1 MRRSLLPSAVLLG
14 SFAVAAC
21 GDDPVQPN
29 AAAGPTAAVP
39 ALAVASNSWLR
50 RADLWSIERWD
61 HAAATVTDAAGHSIV
76 YVIGGR
82 SAAGGSLTKVMA
94 YDVSTNKWTLK
105 APLPVPRFSTNGAA
119 VIDGKIFVSGG
130 RQSSKNWAYT
140 YPSNQSYMY
149 DPRTDT
155 WTRKQ
160 NMPDGGEIG
169 FTALIGGKLYVL
181 SRCIEA
187 PPMEYWFDDCDPP
200 RANFFRYN
208 RVKDQWTTLP
218 SPANTYTTG
227 GAAGVIGG
235 KFYVAGGTNL
245 EVYDPATNRW
255 AARRPP
261 PRFLG
266 FSPTGTTANGKLY
279 VFGGRGLRNQQTGVV
294 DTLRTT
300 SIYDPATDSWTTGRP
315 LPTPRSNAAATRI
328 FVNGQVG
335 IQVVGGSRPGNNLQY
350 FP

>member
-1 MRRSLLPSAVLLG
+1 VLLG
-14 SFAVAAC
+14 SLAVAAC

-29 AAAGPTAAVP
+29 VAEQPAAAP
-39 ALAVASNSWLR
+39 AFAVAPNSWVV
-50 RADLWSIERWD
+50 RADLWSVERWEPT
-61 HAAATVTDAAGHSIV
+61 AATVTDAAGRSIV

-105 APLPVPRFSTNGAA
+105 APLPVPRYATNGAA
-119 VIDGKIFVSGG
+119 VINGKIFISGG
-130 RQSSKNWAYT
+130 RWTGNPYYS
-140 YPSNQSYMY
+140 PSWDSFMY
-149 DPRTDT
+149 DPGTDT

-160 NMPDGGEIG
+160 NMPDGGDGG
-169 FTALIGGKLYVL
+169 FTGLIGGKLYVL
-181 SRCIEA
+181 SRCYEPATPID
-187 PPMEYWFDDCDPP
+187 YWYADCDPP

-208 RVKDQWTTLP
+208 RVQDRWTTLP
-218 SPANTYTTG
+218 SPANTYTQG

-235 KFYVAGGTNL
+235 KFYVAGGTSL

-255 AARRPP
+255 AARRSPP
-261 PRFLG
+261 SFLG
-266 FSPTGTTANGKLY
+266 FSPTGTAADGKLY
-279 VFGGRGLRNQQTGVV
+279 VFGGVGPRNPETGEV

-300 SIYDPATDSWTTGRP
+300 TIYDPATDSWATGRP
-315 LPTPRSNAAATRI
+315 LPTPRSNAAASRI
-328 FVNGQVG
+328 FVGGQVG

>member
-1 MRRSLLPSAVLLG
+1 VRRPFLPSAALLG
-14 SFAVAAC
+14 SFALAAC
-21 GDDPVQPN
+21 GEDPVQPN
-29 AAAGPTAAVP
+29 AAAEQPAAAP
-39 ALAVASNSWLR
+39 ALAVASNSWLK

-105 APLPVPRFSTNGAA
+105 APLPVPRYSTNGAA
-119 VIDGKIFVSGG
+119 VINGKIFISGG
-130 RQSSKNWAYT
+130 RKNGWAYV
-140 YPSNQSYMY
+140 PPPGDSYMY
-149 DPRTDT
+149 DLRTDT

-160 NMPDGGEIG
+160 NMPDGGDQG
-169 FTALIGGKLYVL
+169 FTGLIGGKLYVL
-181 SRCIEA
+181 SRCYEP

-200 RANFFRYN
+200 RTNFFSYN

-235 KFYVAGGTNL
+235 KFYVAGGTSL

-255 AARRPP
+255 ATRRPP

-266 FSPTGTTANGKLY
+266 FSPTGTAANGKLY
-279 VFGGRGLRNQQTGVV
+279 VFGGVGLRNPQTGGA

-300 SIYDPATDSWTTGRP
+300 TIYDPATDSWTTGRP
-315 LPTPRSNAAATRI
+315 LPTPRSGAAATRI
-328 FVNGQVG
+328 FVTGQVG
-335 IQVVGGSRPGNNLQY
+335 IQVVGGNRPGNNLQY

>member
-1 MRRSLLPSAVLLG
+1 VKRSFLPSAGLLVA
-14 SFAVAAC
+14 FTVAAC
-21 GDDPVQPN
+21 GDDPLQPN
-29 AAAGPTAAVP
+29 AAGEQFAEAP
-39 ALAVASNSWLR
+39 ALAVASNTWLR
-50 RADLWSIERWD
+50 RADLWSIERWE

-82 SAAGGSLTKVMA
+82 SAAGAVLTKVMA
-94 YDVSTNKWTLK
+94 YDVSTNKWSLK
-105 APLPVPRFSTNGAA
+105 APLPVARLSTNGAA
-119 VIDGKIFVSGG
+119 VIDGKIFISGG
-130 RQSSKNWAYT
+130 RETSKNWAYNP
-140 YPSNQSYMY
+140 PSNHSYMY
-149 DPRTDT
+149 DPGTDT

-160 NMPDGGEIG
+160 GMPDGGDDG
-169 FTALIGGKLYVL
+169 FTGVIGGKLYVL
-181 SRCIEA
+181 SRCYEP
-187 PPMEYWFDDCDPP
+187 PPMEYFFLDCDPP

-208 RVKDQWTTLP
+208 RVKDQWATLP

-235 KFYVAGGTNL
+235 KFYVAGGTSL

-255 AARRPP
+255 ATRKPP

-266 FSPTGTTANGKLY
+266 FSPTGTTADGKLY
-279 VFGGRGLRNQQTGVV
+279 VFGGLSLRNPQTGRV

-300 SIYDPATDSWTTGRP
+300 TIYDPATDSWTTGKP
-315 LPTPRSNAAATRI
+315 MPTPTSDVAASRI

-335 IQVVGGSRPGNNLQY
+335 IQVVGGSRPRNNLQY

>member
-1 MRRSLLPSAVLLG
+1 VLLG
-14 SFAVAAC
+14 SFAAAAC
-21 GDDPVQPN
+21 GDDPVQPK
-29 AAAGPTAAVP
+29 AAEQPADAP
-39 ALAVASNSWLR
+39 ALAVASNSWLK

-61 HAAATVTDAAGHSIV
+61 HAAATVTDAAGHSVV

-82 SAAGGSLTKVMA
+82 SASGGSLTKVMA
-94 YDVSTNKWTLK
+94 YDVSTNQWTVK
-105 APLPVPRFSTNGAA
+105 APLPVARYSTNGAA
-119 VIDGKIFVSGG
+119 VINGKIFISGG
-130 RQSSKNWAYT
+130 RKNDWAYNP
-140 YPSNQSYMY
+140 PSAQSYMY

-155 WTRKQ
+155 WTQKQ
-160 NMPDGGEIG
+160 NVPDGGDRG
-169 FTALIGGKLYVL
+169 FTGLIGGKLYVL

-187 PPMEYWFDDCDPP
+187 PPMDYYFGDCDPP

-208 RVKDQWTTLP
+208 QVKDQWTTLP
-218 SPANTYTTG
+218 SPANTYTNG

-235 KFYVAGGTNL
+235 KFYVAGGTSL

-255 AARRPP
+255 ATLRPP

-266 FSPTGTTANGKLY
+266 YFPTGTSADAKLY
-279 VFGGRGLRNQQTGVV
+279 VFGGLGPRDPETGAV

-300 SIYDPATDSWTTGRP
+300 TIYDPATNAWTEGRS
-315 LPTPRSNAAATRI
+315 LPTSRSGAAATRI
-328 FVNGQVG
+328 FVNGQVV

>member
-1 MRRSLLPSAVLLG
+1 MRRSFLPSAALLG
-14 SFAVAAC
+14 SFALAAC
-21 GDDPVQPN
+21 GEDPVQPN
-29 AAAGPTAAVP
+29 AAGEQSAAT
-39 ALAVASNSWLR
+39 ALAVASNTWLR

-82 SAAGGSLTKVMA
+82 SATAVQTKVMA

-105 APLPVPRFSTNGAA
+105 APLPVARYRTNGAA

-130 RQSSKNWAYT
+130 RGSENGAYN
-140 YPSNQSYMY
+140 PPGGGLYMY
-149 DPRTDT
+149 DPSMNT

-160 NMPDGGEIG
+160 YMPDGGDQG
-169 FTALIGGKLYVL
+169 FTGPIGGKLYVL
-181 SRCIEA
+181 SRCYEP
-187 PPMEYWFDDCDPP
+187 PPMEYWWDDCDPP

-218 SPANTYTTG
+218 SPANTYTSG

-235 KFYVAGGTNL
+235 KFYVAGGTSL

-255 AARRPP
+255 ATRRPP

-266 FSPTGTTANGKLY
+266 FSPTGTAANGKLY
-279 VFGGRGLRNQQTGVV
+279 VFGGREPGGMEY
-294 DTLRTT
+294 RTT
-300 SIYDPATDSWTTGRP
+300 RIYDPATDSWTTGRP
-315 LPTPRSNAAATRI
+315 LPTPRSGVAATRI

>member
-1 MRRSLLPSAVLLG
+1 MRRSFLPSAALLG
-14 SFAVAAC
+14 SFALAAC

-29 AAAGPTAAVP
+29 AAEQPAAAP

-82 SAAGGSLTKVMA
+82 SASGGSLTKVMA
-94 YDVSTNKWTLK
+94 YDVSTNKWSLK

-119 VIDGKIFVSGG
+119 VINGKIFISGG
-130 RQSSKNWAYT
+130 RETSKNWSYNP
-140 YPSNQSYMY
+140 PSSQSYMY
-149 DPRTDT
+149 DPGTDT

-160 NMPDGGEIG
+160 NMPDGGDDG
-169 FTALIGGKLYVL
+169 FTGLIGGKLYVL
-181 SRCIEA
+181 SRCYE
-187 PPMEYWFDDCDPP
+187 PPPSTNWFSDCDPP

-208 RVKDQWTTLP
+208 RMKDRWTTLP

-235 KFYVAGGTNL
+235 KFYLAGGTSL

-255 AARRPP
+255 ATRRPP

-266 FSPTGTTANGKLY
+266 FSPTGTTADGKLY
-279 VFGGRGLRNQQTGVV
+279 VFGGREPGGVES
-294 DTLRTT
+294 RTT
-300 SIYDPATDSWTTGRP
+300 RIYDPATDSWTTGEP
-315 LPTPRSNAAATRI
+315 MPNPRSDVAASRI
-328 FVNGQVG
+328 FINGQVG

>member
-1 MRRSLLPSAVLLG
+1 VLLG
-14 SFAVAAC
+14 SLALAAC

-29 AAAGPTAAVP
+29 AAEPPSADA
-39 ALAVASNSWLR
+39 ALAVDSNSWLR
-50 RADLWSIERWD
+50 RADLWGMERWD
-61 HAAATVTDAAGHSIV
+61 HAVATVTDAAGHSIV

-82 SAAGGSLTKVMA
+82 SASGGSLTKVMA
-94 YDVSTNKWTLK
+94 YDVSTNTWTLK
-105 APLPVPRFSTNGAA
+105 APLPVPRYSTNGAA
-119 VIDGKIFVSGG
+119 VINGKIFVSGG
-130 RQSSKNWAYT
+130 RKNGWAYNP
-140 YPSNQSYMY
+140 PSDQSYMY
-149 DPRTDT
+149 DPGTDT

-160 NMPDGGEIG
+160 NLPDGGDQG
-169 FTALIGGKLYVL
+169 FTGLIGGKLYVL
-181 SRCIEA
+181 SRCLEP
-187 PPMEYWFDDCDPP
+187 PPMDYYWDDCDPP

-227 GAAGVIGG
+227 GTAGVIGG
-235 KFYVAGGTNL
+235 KFYVAGGTSL

-255 AARRPP
+255 ASRKPP

-266 FSPTGTTANGKLY
+266 FSSTGTAADGKLY
-279 VFGGRGLRNQQTGVV
+279 VFGGIGLRNEQSGSV

-300 SIYDPATDSWTTGRP
+300 TIYDPATDSWTTGRP
-315 LPTPRSNAAATRI
+315 LPTPRSGAAATRI
-328 FVNGQVG
+328 FFNGQVG